1 MRNIL
6 LKKEVQAVSMLG
18 KVKNIFK
25 SKKGEGYVD
34 SAVKILI
41 AVVLG
46 ALLLAGLYL
55 LFKDTVLPTLTA
67 KIKAMFNYSG

>member
-1 MRNIL
+1 MKNLL
-6 LKKEVQAVSMLG
+6 LKKEVQAITIFS
-18 KVKNIFK
+18 KVANIFK

-41 AVVLG
+41 SVVLG

-55 LFKDTVLPTLTA
+55 LFKDTVIPTL
-67 KIKAMFNYSG
+67 KARIIDMFNYSG